1 MKMADYS
8 RGRNDGLAL
17 ALKIVK
23 EDGIEAL
30 EKEIKFRGVSNIH
43 TPLAQ
48 KDLEKALT
56 PIKEHTI
63 ATMLAMSIHVLYD
76 EFDFRTVWLNRFRD
90 RSNSKVDC
98 LLDDMVTWG
107 DIVKDI
113 QEKTKMVIAI
123 PHSE

>member
-8 RGRNDGLAL
+8 AGRHDGLAL

-23 EDGIEAL
+23 EGGIEAL
-30 EKEIKFRGVSNIH
+30 EQEIKFRGVTNIH

-48 KDLEKALT
+48 KDLEKALA
-56 PIKEHTI
+56 PIKENTI

-76 EFDFRTVWLNRFRD
+76 EFDFRTVRLNRFKD
-90 RSNSKVDC
+90 RFDSKVDC
-98 LLDDMVTWG
+98 LIDDMVSWS

-113 QEKTKMVIAI
+113 QEKTKIMIAI
-123 PHSE
+123 PHNG